1 MDIEPIEEMLK
12 KGHLEEGYQMWKV
25 QSFEFIKNLSAG
37 LNFYY
42 LRQLLLYLEKNS
54 DKEKLEEKEDEIRNL
69 VSSYETLQQAYE
81 QLKLEKLN
89 QQENNLTSTENF
101 SESEIMQINEELLD
115 QIDQLEISKSELENV
130 LRCKVKEFS
139 EEIENFVQISE
150 EKSRKIM
157 ELSDLVS
164 EIEEKYQS
172 ELEKLKLEHMMIV
185 KRLED
190 SVQKLESDKKAL
202 HEDCKGLEQHKK
214 IYDKSLEEFKDHIAS
229 LDSKITELT
238 GENSKFKIQLNE
250 SKISIDHYIRNIQL
264 LENEKINF
272 TQESQD
278 KKQEIENLDSI
289 IKRLQIEIEK
299 KCEEIFE
306 LQEKVRDLSQ
316 INSNQSETIINLN
329 IEMRNCRR
337 QLKSSSRDL
346 DQKSFEVETVRKSLE
361 KYKQEFS
368 RTRESSRILE
378 SCSSKLIH
386 KKRELSVQSDKLSAI
401 QTSFQTL
408 SYDLEASKIKN
419 KQLEND
425 LESKNKKI
433 DDLLNEIEILR
444 SSAKDTENQLR
455 TGYLSLCNSTAH
467 HLKPLDSISSIISEV
482 FAITSNLQKELDK
495 MEEVTNDLTSELE
508 SKSDIDRA
516 KTDEVLMKCEQIEYL
531 MNQIT
536 YLNEINKGLENQR
549 LACQKVLADFLDED
563 CINDFKGIS
572 IVIEKFNV
580 MVKENKAL
588 IHLVDSEKRRCEDLE
603 KERIMLRDEVK
614 FLKDKLEKPEH
625 DNLKNSSKS
634 DTEMKNLQVLLR
646 EYRKHKQEQENKIKI
661 LQKSLSDACRLRDVL
676 ADELSEKCDI
686 IENLTKNSLYKNFN

>member
-1 MDIEPIEEMLK
+1 MDIEPIEEKLK
-12 KGHLEEGYQMWKV
+12 KGHLEEGYQMWKL

-54 DKEKLEEKEDEIRNL
+54 DKEKLEDKEDEIRNL

-101 SESEIMQINEELLD
+101 SENEIMQINEELLE
-115 QIDQLEISKSELENV
+115 QIDQLETSKSELENV

-172 ELEKLKLEHMMIV
+172 ELEKLKLEHMMII
-185 KRLED
+185 KRHED
-190 SVQKLESDKKAL
+190 SVQKLESEKNAL
-202 HEDCKGLEQHKK
+202 QEDCKGLEQHKK
-214 IYDKSLEEFKDHIAS
+214 IYDKSLEEFKNHIES
-229 LDSKITELT
+229 LDTKISELT
-238 GENSKFKIQLNE
+238 NENSKFKIQLNE
-250 SKISIDHYIRNIQL
+250 SKISIDNYIRTIQL
-264 LENEKINF
+264 LESEKINS
-272 TQESQD
+272 TQETQD

-289 IKRLQIEIEK
+289 IKRLQSEIDK

-306 LQEKVRDLSQ
+306 LQEKIRDLSQ

-329 IEMRNCRR
+329 IEMRNNRR
-337 QLKSSSRDL
+337 QLKTSSRDL

-361 KYKQEFS
+361 KYKQDFS

-386 KKRELSVQSDKLSAI
+386 KKRELSVQFDKLSAI
-401 QTSFQTL
+401 QSSFQTL
-408 SYDLEASKIKN
+408 SYDFEALKSRN
-419 KQLEND
+419 KQQEID
-425 LESKNKKI
+425 LESKDKTINNLFK
-433 DDLLNEIEILR
+433 EIENLR
-444 SSAKDTENQLR
+444 SSAEDTESQLR
-455 TGYLSLCNSTAH
+455 TGYLSLCSSIAH
-467 HLKPLDSISSIISEV
+467 QSKPLDSISSIISDV
-482 FAITSNLQKELDK
+482 FAITSNLKEELDR

-549 LACQKVLADFLDED
+549 LACQKVLADFLDEE

-572 IVIEKFNV
+572 ILIERFNI

-603 KERIMLRDEVK
+603 KERIILKDEVK
-614 FLKDKLEKPEH
+614 FLKDKPEH
-625 DNLKNSSKS
+625 VNLKNSSKN